1 MARNTRTFADLDL
14 NFIPSPMSLVIN
26 EGIGLLTSSTNSD
39 VLVGTNTVFTKYD
52 MLYRNIFINGTFVG
66 KVKSITDS
74 THVVLYKNA
83 NANFTTQ
90 NFRYSNPADIVKRFD
105 ENAIKASVRN
115 LIMTIN
121 YERPFHP
128 EIGSQVNSLLF
139 EPATP
144 ILSSV
149 IEKTIRQ
156 TIDNFEPRVNLLS
169 VDVTIDPDNNKASVT
184 IAFTILNTQ
193 TQQILNLVLERTR

>member
-26 EGIGLLTSSTNSD
+26 EGIGLLTSSTSSD

-52 MLYRNIFINGTFVG
+52 MLYRNIFINGTFIG
-66 KVKSITDS
+66 KVKSITDA

-83 NANFTTQ
+83 NANFTRQ